1 MYNQRTQFNATSEK
15 LVPKCVFLIDNL
27 KERMDK
33 VLPRASKGG
42 APTVSFQKNGKAI
55 TARKMPCAIYNQ

>member
-15 LVPKCVFLIDNL
+15 LVPECVFQMANL

-33 VLPRASKGG
+33 VLPRALEQLL
-42 APTVSFQKNGKAI
+42 VSPK
-55 TARKMPCAIYNQ
+55 KMLYKKLDMHKHEA